1 MFQWPAAEPADRAG
15 EGAARTQDHQQAGR
29 HGLQVPPYAALAFFC
44 WCRQY
49 HPSLLL
55 ITALCLPHSH
65 SPGSFLMVLTGPP
78 NSGLDQRSASTSLI
92 HTHTHTH
99 THKHAHIHTPT
110 QVHTPTYTHRH
121 LSMLTHTH
129 THTHSL
135 FPLTH
140 KLDVSDWK
148 FHQYPP
154 LIVHLCNSASV
165 SSSSALHT
173 WIENPTHPASC
184 LPTQTHFS
192 PLTGR
197 FHPGVTVCH
206 WQDVKVQVLTHRQ
219 NSHCWQ
225 FHVSLYFPGIAWLLH
240 SSLVLHGRRKGGAVI
255 QLMSPFCL
263 MLSL

>member
-15 EGAARTQDHQQAGR
+15 EGAARTQDHQQAGC

-92 HTHTHTH
+92 HTHTQ
-99 THKHAHIHTPT
+99 KHAHIHTPA

-129 THTHSL
+129 THTHTHSL

-140 KLDVSDWK
+140 KLDVSE
-148 FHQYPP
+148 
-154 LIVHLCNSASV
+154 NSTSICPW
-165 SSSSALHT
+165 SSTSAT
-173 WIENPTHPASC
+173 
-184 LPTQTHFS
+184 
-192 PLTGR
+192 
-197 FHPGVTVCH
+197 
-206 WQDVKVQVLTHRQ
+206 VQVLVAPLLFIHELKTQPTQPLACQPRHTFHRSQ
-219 NSHCWQ
+219 AG
-225 FHVSLYFPGIAWLLH
+225 FILVSLFAID
-240 SSLVLHGRRKGGAVI
+240 R
-255 QLMSPFCL
+255 
-263 MLSL
+263 MLKSRY